1 MRHILDSHAALA
13 INKQV
18 EPVSRADYLDY
29 MTFRRLTP
37 PLFTEIFGP
46 LPGLKEEWRAQGA
59 RPAELDFSAFR
70 YRDGVIGG
78 LPVTTGWIG
87 GCKEEI
93 LEETDDFA
101 IARDRMGRRVKL
113 SKRAA
118 TLPLPLDHPVAKMDD
133 WLKIKHHYEFSEG
146 RFGQDWEG
154 AARRH
159 LEADR
164 ALGVNI
170 PGGFDEPRLLMGEER
185 LCIAYYDEPE
195 LVHDILDTIGE
206 TACRVL
212 DRVSA
217 AVQVDVLAVHE
228 DMAGKGGPLAGPR
241 QVEEFIAPYYRR
253 VWDMLRDRGARIF
266 RQDSDGD
273 MRPVIGAFIA
283 AGVNFMYPCEPA
295 AGMDIVQ
302 IREQW
307 GERLAL
313 MGGIDKHVLRRS
325 RQDIVTE
332 LEYKIPPM
340 VRSGGCVLGLDH
352 RIPNGTPLES
362 YRFYIR
368 KAWEIMER
376 EWAAVSGSSEI

>member
-1 MRHILDSHAALA
+1 MRHILDSHRALA
-13 INKQV
+13 ISRRV
-18 EPVSRADYLDY
+18 ETVPRGDYLDY
-29 MTFRRLTP
+29 MTFRRPGP
-37 PLFTEIFGP
+37 PLFTELFGP
-46 LPGLKEEWRAQGA
+46 MPGLKEEWQAQGA
-59 RPAELDFSAFR
+59 RPDELDFSAFR
-70 YRDGVIGG
+70 YRDGAGG
-78 LPVTTGWIG
+78 PLPLITGWIG
-87 GCKEEI
+87 GCTEEI

-118 TLPLPLDHPVAKMDD
+118 SLPLPLDHPVANMDD
-133 WLKIKHHYEFSEG
+133 WLKVKPHYEFTEE
-146 RFGQDWEG
+146 RFERDWEA

-159 LEADR
+159 LDAGR
-164 ALGVNI
+164 TVGVSI
-170 PGGFDEPRLLMGEER
+170 PGGFDEPRVLMGEER
-185 LCIAYYDEPE
+185 LCTAYYDEPE
-195 LVHDILDTIGE
+195 LVHDILDTIAE

-217 AVQVDVLAVHE
+217 AVQVDVLHVHE

-241 QVEEFIAPYYRR
+241 QVREFIAPYYRR
-253 VWDMLRDRGARIF
+253 VWDMLQDRGARLF

-273 MRPVIGAFIA
+273 MRPLIGEFVD
-283 AGVNFMYPCEPA
+283 AGINFMYPCEPA
-295 AGMDIVQ
+295 AGMDIVK

-307 GERLAL
+307 GGRLAL

-325 RQDIVTE
+325 REEIVAE

-340 VRSGGCVLGLDH
+340 VRTGGCVLGLDH
-352 RIPNGTPLES
+352 RIPNGTPLEG

-376 EWAAVSGSSEI
+376 EWRKAVGS